1 MGFVSSVWPGGKPGG
16 KGSPRKEGNASSCP
30 VMPEPVPW
38 PHLGR
43 DDLLTLVTGT
53 GIEGALCRVPFLSR
67 GRGRGLANLA
77 LLSRYCTSRSR
88 AAILA
93 SMSFESNTGFCGRS
107 LACSATVAFFQAC
120 GRGQDR
126 LEASRCLCPRN
137 TPQPTSGSFPQ
148 TPNHCPSLSAPE
160 ANRYLRMASEAL
172 HKGLPNCLFLASILF
187 LWTNHS

>member
-1 MGFVSSVWPGGKPGG
+1 MTFSLWSLALALRG
-16 KGSPRKEGNASSCP
+16 AS
-30 VMPEPVPW
+30 
-38 PHLGR
+38 
-43 DDLLTLVTGT
+43 
-53 GIEGALCRVPFLSR
+53 ARVPFLSR

-93 SMSFESNTGFCGRS
+93 SMSFESNTGFSVAES

-120 GRGQDR
+120 GQGQDR
-126 LEASRCLCPRN
+126 LRASRCLCPRRN
-137 TPQPTSGSFPQ
+137 TPLPTSGSFPQ
-148 TPNHCPSLSAPE
+148 TSNHCPSLSAPE